1 MCLLTL
7 SKENKLLA
15 SAISVGKFR
24 KRKQI
29 LIINIPNRQIETII
43 EHNMI
48 PNAILFTSVNAIIF
62 DYDENYLF
70 LTPDGIFIAYNKKTL
85 CPNKIY
91 IMKGLLKKSTN
102 IAQINENKFV
112 SLFYKKVIAFS
123 SFVHIPK

>member
-1 MCLLTL
+1 MCLLTI

-70 LTPDGIFIAYNKKTL
+70 LHLMECLLLIIKK
-85 CPNKIY
+85 PSVPIKY
-91 IMKGLLKKSTN
+91 I
-102 IAQINENKFV
+102 
-112 SLFYKKVIAFS
+112 
-123 SFVHIPK
+123 

>member
-1 MCLLTL
+1 MCLLTI

-15 SAISVGKFR
+15 SAISVGKFS

-62 DYDENYLF
+62 DYDENYFMECL
-70 LTPDGIFIAYNKKTL
+70 LLIIKK
-85 CPNKIY
+85 PSVPIKY
-91 IMKGLLKKSTN
+91 R
-102 IAQINENKFV
+102 
-112 SLFYKKVIAFS
+112 
-123 SFVHIPK
+123 